1 MSLLHV
7 HQPFDGST
15 GEFVLSG
22 AADMVEEEEEE
33 EEGAHMAGDLGE
45 GMSER
50 GGNDEEDMD
59 IEQHVN
65 GS

>member
-7 HQPFDGST
+7 HQPFDGLTS
-15 GEFVLSG
+15 EFVHSG
-22 AADMVEEEEEE
+22 AADMVEEEE

-50 GGNDEEDMD
+50 GGNDEDMD

>member
-1 MSLLHV
+1 
-7 HQPFDGST
+7 
-15 GEFVLSG
+15 
-22 AADMVEEEEEE
+22 MVEEEEEE

-50 GGNDEEDMD
+50 GGNDEDMD

>member
-1 MSLLHV
+1 MH
-7 HQPFDGST
+7 
-15 GEFVLSG
+15 SG
-22 AADMVEEEEEE
+22 AADMVEEEEE

-50 GGNDEEDMD
+50 GGNEDEDMD